1 MFNICNCSPIKA
13 KNWENEILRA
23 VLAENWWTG
32 VLVQESQRPPNI
44 RNEKN
49 GTPGHTMVRGKIHC
63 LQRIGSETD
72 SRHLAALR
80 SGEGVFYTLN
90 GKTSLILLG
99 EKSFKIKGKHI
110 SGKHKV
116 IFYLNSYTIKT
127 LQIIWENKGRKGRA
141 RDLGGGTST
150 VEVLRSRQQQLQ
162 RPQLATRLA
171 QL

>member
-1 MFNICNCSPIKA
+1 MLNICNFSPIKA
-13 KNWENEILRA
+13 KKLRKWDTSCSVSWKTDEQRYWFKNPKDLQISGTKRMAPLATPWSEGKSIASKGSA
-23 VLAENWWTG
+23 VKLTW
-32 VLVQESQRPPNI
+32 
-44 RNEKN
+44 
-49 GTPGHTMVRGKIHC
+49 
-63 LQRIGSETD
+63 
-72 SRHLAALR
+72 HLAALR
-80 SGEGVFYTLN
+80 SGEGMFYARN

-127 LQIIWENKGRKGRA
+127 LQIIWENKGRKERA

-162 RPQLATRLA
+162 RPQLLTQLA